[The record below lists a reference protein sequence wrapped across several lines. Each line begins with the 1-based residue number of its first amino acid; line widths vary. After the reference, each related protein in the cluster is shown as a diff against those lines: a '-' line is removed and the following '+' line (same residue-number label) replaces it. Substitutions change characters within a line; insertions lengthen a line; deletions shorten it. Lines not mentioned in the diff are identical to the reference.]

1 MLHVVVVLPI
11 DDIDST
17 DEVLRAELEVATAAT
32 ADAESTSGL
41 AIDLADEDHPV
52 EQEDVAFGKP
62 SSVLYEDVEFSL
74 CNANV
79 KNCS

>member
-11 DDIDST
+11 DDINST
-17 DEVLRAELEVATAAT
+17 DEVLRAELEVAAAA
-32 ADAESTSGL
+32 ADAEGTSGL

-62 SSVLYEDVEFSL
+62 SSVLYQDVEFSL

>member
-1 MLHVVVVLPI
+1 MLHVVSVLPI

-17 DEVLRAELEVATAAT
+17 DEVLRAELEVAAAS
-32 ADAESTSGL
+32 ADAEGTSGL

-52 EQEDVAFGKP
+52 EQEDVAFGEP